1 FGIVPTAPETGYGYI
16 KQGEAVGETAYR
28 VAQFVEK
35 PNLATAEQYLASGE
49 YYWNSGMF
57 LFKAS
62 RYLKELKAH
71 RPDILHAC
79 ELAMQGARG
88 DLDFVRIEETS
99 FTECPEDSIDYAV
112 MEKTQDALVVPMD
125 AGWSDVGSFSAL
137 WEVSPK
143 DSHG

>member
-1 FGIVPTAPETGYGYI
+1 
-16 KQGEAVGETAYR
+16 
-28 VAQFVEK
+28 
-35 PNLATAEQYLASGE
+35 
-49 YYWNSGMF
+49 
-57 LFKAS
+57 
-62 RYLKELKAH
+62 
-71 RPDILHAC
+71 
-79 ELAMQGARG
+79 

-143 DSHG
+143 DSHGNVMVGDVIAEQTQNSYIYAQN